1 MMTQINHAIRRAP
14 RLAAISVLLLSHGLG
29 SAAARADEGVVAYAA
44 TSAQQQQAAR
54 AALEQAISG
63 AAIEANAALTANLRS
78 ALEDRVRSKLRLA
91 GTPEMTR
98 G

>member
-1 MMTQINHAIRRAP
+1 MLTQINHAIRRAP
-14 RLAAISVLLLSHGLG
+14 RLATISVLLLSHGLG
-29 SAAARADEGVVAYAA
+29 SAAALADEGVVAYGAA
-44 TSAQQQQAAR
+44 SAQEQQAAR

-63 AAIEANAALTANLRS
+63 AAIEANAALTANVRS

-91 GTPEMTR
+91 GTPAMTR